1 MVAEIGE
8 GFIPVG
14 QVVGLAG
21 APVVVGLTA
30 LVRQVWPGLPGR
42 YRPLVAIGWAL
53 LLNIG
58 APVVLGQSV
67 VGALLT
73 RVVTGLVASGR
84 YSQGRVL
91 LAHRAGRSS
100 EDSGRL
106 AAG

>member
-42 YRPLVAIGWAL
+42 YRPLVAIG
-53 LLNIG
+53 
-58 APVVLGQSV
+58 
-67 VGALLT
+67 
-73 RVVTGLVASGR
+73 
-84 YSQGRVL
+84 
-91 LAHRAGRSS
+91 
-100 EDSGRL
+100 
-106 AAG
+106 